1 MPRFPYVFFLTSF
14 LKRAALKAAA
24 LKTIQ
29 NPPAGP
35 ALRTRDAPEGIICSS
50 YNSACAVHPVQHL
63 RCCRAMIDKI
73 DLPETN
79 QMEEEIALRIWS

>member
-50 YNSACAVHPVQHL
+50 ACAVHPVQHL